1 MQEVEY
7 FVDDQVKRGFFDSC
21 KSVQFGA
28 TNGFA
33 MDLIGGGAK
42 TPDDFLKYM
51 GDYRPGLGSPF
62 QISIPS
68 TGQDAEHPDQGI
80 VPVKYSPLN
89 CADNG
94 LEARCTCVDCP
105 DVCTSLP
112 YVPPPPHP
120 NDPTCTVGAVSCLTF
135 SCLIIYAVLVLFG
148 LSAYSWKLSLR
159 HRQKR
164 HERVAL
170 TDPPQ
175 PPLGSPT
182 VKPSGNPF
190 SHHFFSNH
198 GSAGGGNGREELL
211 TEVSSGRRTSG
222 DGGDP
227 RQVGSGSGNGEVH
240 STAPSGSSRFR
251 LGRGASLLDPIE
263 QLQPRRSQINLVLR
277 SFFYRLGWKCATS
290 PALTFGLA
298 AVVVALLNIGWSFFK
313 VETNP
318 VRLWVSPSSETAY
331 EKAYFDEHFGP
342 FYRAQQVFVMGM
354 PSQDD
359 QGQAIAGTSLP
370 PPTDVLSFDNLNW
383 WLEHEKQ
390 ISEIRSEPNGYT
402 FQDVCFAPAGPGT
415 PCAVQSISAWL
426 GKDMSRWDKESGDWK
441 GQIEN
446 CAKRPGECR
455 ADFGQTIDANLILG
469 GVPGVTDNGDD
480 VGDELAAAGRVLE
493 AKALVVSYVVA
504 NSLDQEQVTKAQE
517 WERALQAYLENLRT
531 VSEQEA
537 NVKIAYTTEI
547 SLESELNKVSCEGYK
562 VLVPDAD
569 RILF

>member
-1 MQEVEY
+1 
-7 FVDDQVKRGFFDSC
+7 
-21 KSVQFGA
+21 
-28 TNGFA
+28 

-227 RQVGSGSGNGEVH
+227 RQVGSGSGTEKSIQLPRVVQ
-240 STAPSGSSRFR
+240 AGSDSVEE
-251 LGRGASLLDPIE
+251 LLSWT
-263 QLQPRRSQINLVLR
+263 QSNSFNLVEVR
-277 SFFYRLGWKCATS
+277 STS
-290 PALTFGLA
+290 FSGH
-298 AVVVALLNIGWSFFK
+298 SFID
-313 VETNP
+313 
-318 VRLWVSPSSETAY
+318 SDGSAQ
-331 EKAYFDEHFGP
+331 
-342 FYRAQQVFVMGM
+342 RAQ
-354 PSQDD
+354 
-359 QGQAIAGTSLP
+359 L
-370 PPTDVLSFDNLNW
+370 
-383 WLEHEKQ
+383 
-390 ISEIRSEPNGYT
+390 
-402 FQDVCFAPAGPGT
+402 
-415 PCAVQSISAWL
+415 
-426 GKDMSRWDKESGDWK
+426 
-441 GQIEN
+441 
-446 CAKRPGECR
+446 
-455 ADFGQTIDANLILG
+455 
-469 GVPGVTDNGDD
+469 
-480 VGDELAAAGRVLE
+480 
-493 AKALVVSYVVA
+493 
-504 NSLDQEQVTKAQE
+504 
-517 WERALQAYLENLRT
+517 
-531 VSEQEA
+531 
-537 NVKIAYTTEI
+537 
-547 SLESELNKVSCEGYK
+547 
-562 VLVPDAD
+562 
-569 RILF
+569 